1 MENYYCRC
9 ITLSVISI
17 RIDEEVIKELNN
29 LRKLK
34 GYKSLNEIIKE
45 AIREYILKNK
55 SLWSS
60 REEVYNYFKKKN
72 KKVRGLE
79 DIHKEEEL

>member
-1 MENYYCRC
+1 M
-9 ITLSVISI
+9 SVISI

-34 GYKSLNEIIKE
+34 GYRSLNEIIKE

>member
-1 MENYYCRC
+1 MENYDYRC

-34 GYKSLNEIIKE
+34 GYKSLNEVIKE
-45 AIREYILKNK
+45 AIKEYILKNK

-72 KKVRGLE
+72 KKIRGLE
-79 DIHKEEEL
+79 DIHREEEL

>member
-1 MENYYCRC
+1 M
-9 ITLSVISI
+9 SVISI

-34 GYKSLNEIIKE
+34 GYKSLNEVIKE
-45 AIREYILKNK
+45 AIKEYILKNK

-72 KKVRGLE
+72 KKIRGLE
-79 DIHKEEEL
+79 DIHREEEL

>member
-1 MENYYCRC
+1 M
-9 ITLSVISI
+9 SVISI

-34 GYKSLNEIIKE
+34 GYKSLNEVIKE
-45 AIREYILKNK
+45 AIKEYILKNK

-60 REEVYNYFKKKN
+60 REEVYSYFKKKN
-72 KKVRGLE
+72 KKIRGLE
-79 DIHKEEEL
+79 DIHREEEL

>member
-1 MENYYCRC
+1 
-9 ITLSVISI
+9 LSVISI

>member
-1 MENYYCRC
+1 MENYCCGC

-60 REEVYNYFKKKN
+60 REEVFNYFKKKN
-72 KKVRGLE
+72 KKVRGLG

>member
-1 MENYYCRC
+1 M
-9 ITLSVISI
+9 SVISI

>member
-1 MENYYCRC
+1 
-9 ITLSVISI
+9 LSVISI

-34 GYKSLNEIIKE
+34 GYKSLNEVIKE
-45 AIREYILKNK
+45 AIKEYILKNK

-72 KKVRGLE
+72 KKIRGLE
-79 DIHKEEEL
+79 DIHREEEL

>member
-1 MENYYCRC
+1 
-9 ITLSVISI
+9 LSVISI

-34 GYKSLNEIIKE
+34 GYRSLNEIIKE

>member
-1 MENYYCRC
+1 M
-9 ITLSVISI
+9 SVISI

-34 GYKSLNEIIKE
+34 GYKSLNEVIKE
-45 AIREYILKNK
+45 AIKEYILKNK

-79 DIHKEEEL
+79 DIHREEEL

>member
-1 MENYYCRC
+1 LENYDYRC

-34 GYKSLNEIIKE
+34 GYKSLNEVIKE
-45 AIREYILKNK
+45 AIKEYILKNK

-79 DIHKEEEL
+79 DIHREEEL